1 MGEGMTIIR
10 RLTRLWRSAQRRD
23 DGVAMIEFALVLPI
37 MIFIFVGMVEFGEA
51 FTINRK
57 VENAAS
63 TVADLV
69 SQQGSVS
76 DETLEDIVRV
86 AEQVLLPYRSAPL
99 SLRIISVVADAENRE
114 TTVAWSFGPGA
125 PAANTAY
132 SLRAGLT
139 EANSSVIVV
148 EADYDFT
155 PTVGHFLG
163 SFEITGNA
171 FFRPRTTRVV
181 MKTDEPAAF

>member
-1 MGEGMTIIR
+1 MGVGMTHIR
-10 RLTRLWRSAQRRD
+10 RLRRLLRSARRCE

-51 FTINRK
+51 FSINRK

-69 SQQGSVS
+69 SQQGSVT
-76 DETLEDIVRV
+76 DDTLEDITRV
-86 AEQVLLPYRSAPL
+86 AEQILLPYRSAPL
-99 SLRIISVVADAENRE
+99 SLRIISVVANAQNSA

-125 PAANTAY
+125 PAANTAFT
-132 SLRAGLT
+132 LPQAGLT
-139 EANSSVIVV
+139 EANSSIIVV
-148 EADYDFT
+148 EAEYDFT

-163 SFEITGNA
+163 SFDITGHA
-171 FFRPRTTRVV
+171 FFRPRMARVV
-181 MKTDEPAAF
+181 MKTDEP